1 MPKAT
6 KQKSG
11 RGRKRAKLL
20 VYPSGHTALEL
31 YVACERKAKRT
42 KKKKNHRDCEE
53 ATDPLSEA
61 TLDAGLHLPLVQM
74 MGIFQCCFPVDEYKQ
89 VASPRHCTSL

>member
-42 KKKKNHRDCEE
+42 KKKKITGTVRK
-53 ATDPLSEA
+53 PQ
-61 TLDAGLHLPLVQM
+61 TLYLRLPLMQAYT
-74 MGIFQCCFPVDEYKQ
+74 CLWC
-89 VASPRHCTSL
+89 R